1 MYLMLYLLFI
11 CIIFFFK
18 QKTAYEMRI
27 SDWSSDVCSSD
38 LAWSCAIADDP
49 PDAVSKS
56 AAAARSLVAMFRFF
70 FIIFKDSRLILTRV
84 ARPFVTHT
92 RRKVNPF
99 CREIC
104 ELMPSRSRTSHEQ
117 RQFSSFSLWISPIR
131 DHASPA
137 SAGKKRMGGRGV

>member
-1 MYLMLYLLFI
+1 MEREFLI
-11 CIIFFFK
+11 
-18 QKTAYEMRI
+18 R
-27 SDWSSDVCSSD
+27 
-38 LAWSCAIADDP
+38 AWSFAIADDP

-104 ELMPSRSRTSHEQ
+104 ELMPSRNRTSHDH
-117 RQFSSFSLWISPIR
+117 RQFSSFSLWISPLR
-131 DHASPA
+131 DHASDRK
-137 SAGKKRMGGRGV
+137 STRLNSSN

>member
-1 MYLMLYLLFI
+1 
-11 CIIFFFK
+11 
-18 QKTAYEMRI
+18 
-27 SDWSSDVCSSD
+27 
-38 LAWSCAIADDP
+38 
-49 PDAVSKS
+49 
-56 AAAARSLVAMFRFF
+56 MFRFF

-104 ELMPSRSRTSHEQ
+104 ELMPSRSRTSHDQ
-117 RQFSSFSLWISPIR
+117 RQFSSFSLWLSPIR

-137 SAGKKRMGGRGV
+137 SAGTKRLGGRAVSGPGLDNRRGCQHTVGANPTPSATSHFAPVSCPNPA

>member
-1 MYLMLYLLFI
+1 
-11 CIIFFFK
+11 
-18 QKTAYEMRI
+18 
-27 SDWSSDVCSSD
+27 
-38 LAWSCAIADDP
+38 
-49 PDAVSKS
+49 
-56 AAAARSLVAMFRFF
+56 MFRFF

-104 ELMPSRSRTSHEQ
+104 ELMPSRSRTSHDQ

-137 SAGKKRMGGRGV
+137 SAGTKRMGGRAVSGTGLENRRGGKITRSEEHTSELQSLMRISYAVLCLKKK